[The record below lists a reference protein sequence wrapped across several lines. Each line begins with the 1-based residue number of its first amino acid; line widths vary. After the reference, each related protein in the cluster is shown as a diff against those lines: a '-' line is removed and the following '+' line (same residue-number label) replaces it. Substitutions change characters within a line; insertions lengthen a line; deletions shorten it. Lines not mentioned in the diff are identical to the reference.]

1 MAKKKIRLIARLDVK
16 DTNLVKGIQLE
27 GLRKLGDPN
36 LFAREYYEQGI
47 DELLYID
54 IVASLYN
61 RNNLSDI
68 VRKTVDD
75 VYIPVCVG
83 GGLRS
88 VEDVRHILSMGAD
101 KVAINTAAIKRPE
114 LITEVANAFG
124 SQCMVLS
131 IQAKR
136 NRTIAYFACVLL
148 VSCLL
153 AGIGWLLVN
162 DVCSLNKAPVEV
174 EITVE
179 EGDSRGDVAKKLHDA
194 GLVNSRLVF
203 NIAGTFLHYNRYVEP
218 GTYKLNS
225 DMDFRAL
232 ITNMHDWET
241 DAKEAQG
248 LIKVTIPEGYTVRE
262 IIDLLAEKGVAT
274 KEDLEDACANFA
286 YEDYDFLDDDKLGSI
301 DRMEGFLFPST
312 YEFDKNRS
320 AVYAVETML
329 VYFKNSISQQMLA
342 DIKASPYSLQEII
355 TMASL
360 IEKESIG
367 DDTER
372 KNISSVIHNRLE
384 NPDSNK
390 GGRALQLCSTINYI
404 MKHDGV
410 KTFDTEIDSPYN
422 TYINPGLTPGPIC
435 NPGLSAIEAAIYP
448 ADTDYY
454 FFALGKDGKSH
465 FFTDYNEH
473 LKFINSGEYQPIYS

>member
-1 MAKKKIRLIARLDVK
+1 MGNREERNEYATAKWDAEEVRRQASS
-16 DTNLVKGIQLE
+16 
-27 GLRKLGDPN
+27 
-36 LFAREYYEQGI
+36 EQ
-47 DELLYID
+47 
-54 IVASLYN
+54 
-61 RNNLSDI
+61 RRHSD
-68 VRKTVDD
+68 R
-75 VYIPVCVG
+75 
-83 GGLRS
+83 R
-88 VEDVRHILSMGAD
+88 R
-101 KVAINTAAIKRPE
+101 
-114 LITEVANAFG
+114 
-124 SQCMVLS
+124 
-131 IQAKR
+131 QAKR
-136 NRTIAYFACVLL
+136 NRTIIYLACVVL

-162 DVCSLNKAPVEV
+162 DVCSLNKPYTEV

-232 ITNMHDWET
+232 ITNMHVWDT

-320 AVYAVETML
+320 AVYTVETML

-384 NPDSNK
+384 NPNSEK
-390 GGRALQLCSTINYI
+390 GGRTLQLCSTINYI
-404 MKHDGV
+404 MVHDGV
-410 KTFDTEIDSPYN
+410 KTFDTTIDNVYN
-422 TYINPGLTPGPIC
+422 TYIHEGLTPGPIC
-435 NPGLSAIEAAIYP
+435 NPGLSAIKAAIYP

-454 FFALGKDGKSH
+454 FFALGTDKKSH

-473 LKFINSGEYQPIYS
+473 LRFVNSAEYQPIYS

>member
-1 MAKKKIRLIARLDVK
+1 MANRDERNEYATAKWDAEEVRRQASSSQHRASSRKRKNKRTNTLIYL
-16 DTNLVKGIQLE
+16 
-27 GLRKLGDPN
+27 
-36 LFAREYYEQGI
+36 
-47 DELLYID
+47 
-54 IVASLYN
+54 
-61 RNNLSDI
+61 
-68 VRKTVDD
+68 
-75 VYIPVCVG
+75 
-83 GGLRS
+83 
-88 VEDVRHILSMGAD
+88 
-101 KVAINTAAIKRPE
+101 
-114 LITEVANAFG
+114 
-124 SQCMVLS
+124 
-131 IQAKR
+131 
-136 NRTIAYFACVLL
+136 ACVVLA
-148 VSCLL
+148 SCLL
-153 AGIGWLLVN
+153 AGVGWLLVN

-174 EITVE
+174 KLVVE
-179 EGDSRGDVAKKLHDA
+179 EGDTLSDVANKLKDA
-194 GLVNSRLVF
+194 GLINYTGVF
-203 NIAGTFLHYNRYVEP
+203 KLTSGLFKYKSYVEP
-218 GTYKLNS
+218 GSYDLNS
-225 DMDFRAL
+225 DMDYRAL
-232 ITNMHDWET
+232 IRNMHDW
-241 DAKEAQG
+241 DADSKESQG
-248 LIKVTIPEGYTVRE
+248 LVDITIPEGYTVRE
-262 IIDLLAEKGVAT
+262 IIDLLAQNGVAT
-274 KEDLEDACANFA
+274 VEELEDACANFEFA
-286 YEDYDFLDDDKLGSI
+286 DYDFLDSDQLGSI

-320 AVYAVETML
+320 AVYTVETML

-435 NPGLSAIEAAIYP
+435 NPGLSAIQAAIYP

-454 FFALGKDGKSH
+454 FFALGTDGKSH
-465 FFTDYNEH
+465 FFTDYSDH
-473 LKFINSGEYQPIYS
+473 LKFINSDEYQPIYS

>member
-1 MAKKKIRLIARLDVK
+1 MSNYDRRDRQDETAMWDAGEVRRQESAQQQRRGDEKRRSARRRTGTAIYL
-16 DTNLVKGIQLE
+16 
-27 GLRKLGDPN
+27 
-36 LFAREYYEQGI
+36 
-47 DELLYID
+47 
-54 IVASLYN
+54 
-61 RNNLSDI
+61 
-68 VRKTVDD
+68 
-75 VYIPVCVG
+75 VCV
-83 GGLRS
+83 
-88 VEDVRHILSMGAD
+88 
-101 KVAINTAAIKRPE
+101 
-114 LITEVANAFG
+114 
-124 SQCMVLS
+124 VLG
-131 IQAKR
+131 
-136 NRTIAYFACVLL
+136 
-148 VSCLL
+148 SCLL
-153 AGIGWLLVN
+153 AGIGWLMIN
-162 DVCSLNKAPVEV
+162 DLCSLNKAPVEV

-179 EGDSRGDVAKKLHDA
+179 EGDSVSDVAKKLKDA
-194 GLVNSRLVF
+194 GLVNSKGFFQL
-203 NIAGTFLHYNRYVEP
+203 ASGFLHYSRYVEP

-232 ITNMHDWET
+232 IVNMHDWEQ
-241 DAKEAQG
+241 DSMDAQG
-248 LIKVTIPEGYTVRE
+248 LVQVTIPEGYTVRE

-320 AVYAVETML
+320 AVYTVETML

-384 NPDSNK
+384 NPSSEK